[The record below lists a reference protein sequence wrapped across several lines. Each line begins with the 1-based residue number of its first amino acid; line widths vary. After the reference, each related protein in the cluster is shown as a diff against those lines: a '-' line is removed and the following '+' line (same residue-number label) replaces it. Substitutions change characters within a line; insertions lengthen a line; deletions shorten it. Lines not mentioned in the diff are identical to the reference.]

1 MTDNAQVKKDAILRD
16 YDALK
21 RAADM
26 SSIQSTIT
34 EISTEVTAL
43 PDRIQAVR
51 GRGYAFAN
59 FLEAKAETL
68 AKQWDAIDQDARA
81 VMEREAAK
89 LSSAMSEMDEKVAKL
104 SAAEGLA
111 AATYIN
117 QLEPQIAQ
125 LKTTADAAQNSAQS
139 AFGEVPNNVRQTAN
153 QLRVIEGYL
162 ELIDEAAFQLQAG
175 ESIFMAVK
183 AEWQAEH
190 QGKPDGI
197 FYITD
202 KRLVMEQKEKVGKKF
217 GFGGEMKQE
226 VLWESPIT
234 SVEDV
239 SYENKGLMGGVD
251 LIHMKFGSGG
261 PYADTTV
268 EVKGGIEAEWFAA
281 QVRRAA
287 SGGLEQE
294 RGLKLDDAVVEAIVN
309 APQQCGV
316 CGASFN
322 EPLTQG
328 VNQLKC
334 EYCGAVTRLAV

>member
-1 MTDNAQVKKDAILRD
+1 MNDNVQAQKDALLRE

-26 SSIQSTIT
+26 SSVQSTIT
-34 EISTEVTAL
+34 EISTEVAAL
-43 PDRIQAVR
+43 PDRIKAVR
-51 GRGYAFAN
+51 DRGYAFAN
-59 FLEAKAETL
+59 YLEGKAETL
-68 AKQWDAIDQDARA
+68 AKQWDAIDEDVRG
-81 VMEREAAK
+81 VMEREAGNI
-89 LSSAMSEMDEKVAKL
+89 SSAMSEMDQKIAKL
-104 SAAEGLA
+104 TAAEGLA

-117 QLEPQIAQ
+117 QLGPQITQ
-125 LKTTADAAQNSAQS
+125 LKTTAESAQSSAQS
-139 AFGEVPNNVRQTAN
+139 AFGAVPTNVRQTAH
-153 QLRVIEGYL
+153 QLRTIEGYL
-162 ELIDEAAFQLQAG
+162 ELIDEATFDLQMG

-183 AEWQAEH
+183 AEWKAEH
-190 QGKPDGI
+190 QDNPEGI

-202 KRLVMEQKEKVGKKF
+202 KRVLMEQKEKKGGLL
-217 GFGGEMKQE
+217 GFGGEKKQE
-226 VLWESPIT
+226 LLWESPIT
-234 SVEDV
+234 SVDDV
-239 SYENKGLMGGVD
+239 AYENKGLMGGVD
-251 LIHMKFGSGG
+251 LIHLQFGSGG

-287 SGGLEQE
+287 SGGLQQE
-294 RGLKLDDAVVEAIVN
+294 RGLKLDEAVVEAIVN

-316 CGASFN
+316 CGATFN

>member
-1 MTDNAQVKKDAILRD
+1 MTDNVQRQKDEILRN

-21 RAADM
+21 RSADM
-26 SSIQSTIT
+26 SSAQSTLS
-34 EISTEVTAL
+34 EISTQIAGL
-43 PDRIQAVR
+43 PDRIKGIR
-51 GRGYAFAN
+51 DRGYAFAGY
-59 FLEAKAETL
+59 LEGKAETL
-68 AKQWDAIDQDARA
+68 DKQWKAIEGDARRA
-81 VMEREAAK
+81 MERASEQ
-89 LSSAMSEMDEKVAKL
+89 LSGPLAELDERVAKL

-111 AATYIN
+111 AATYVN
-117 QLEPQIAQ
+117 QIGPSLEQM
-125 LKTTADAAQNSAQS
+125 KSTAESAQNTLQS
-139 AFGEVPNNVRQTAN
+139 AFGEVPNNVRQTAR
-153 QLRVIEGYL
+153 QLHTIEGYL
-162 ELIDEAAFQLQAG
+162 ELIDEATFELQMG
-175 ESIFMAVK
+175 EAIFMAVK
-183 AEWQAEH
+183 AEWKAEH
-190 QGKPDGI
+190 QDNPEGI

-202 KRLVMEQKEKVGKKF
+202 KRILMEQKEKKGGML

-226 VLWESPIT
+226 LLWESPIT
-234 SVEDV
+234 SVSDV

-251 LIHMKFGSGG
+251 LIHLKFGSGG
-261 PYADTTV
+261 PFGDTTV
-268 EVKGGIEAEWFAA
+268 EVKGGIEAETFAA

-294 RGLKLDDAVVEAIVN
+294 RGLKLDDAVVEAVLN

>member
-1 MTDNAQVKKDAILRD
+1 MTDKVQMQKDAILRD

-26 SSIQSTIT
+26 SSVQSTIT
-34 EISTEVTAL
+34 EISTTVAAL
-43 PDRIQAVR
+43 PDRIKAAR
-51 GRGYAFAN
+51 DRGYAFAN
-59 FLEAKAETL
+59 YLEGKAETL
-68 AKQWDAIDQDARA
+68 AKQWAAIDQDVRG
-81 VMEREAAK
+81 VMEREAGN
-89 LSSAMSEMDEKVAKL
+89 LSSAMSEMDEKIAKL

-117 QLEPQIAQ
+117 QLEPQLAQ
-125 LKTTADAAQNSAQS
+125 LKTSAESAQNHAQS
-139 AFGEVPNNVRQTAN
+139 AFGEVPTNVRQTAH
-153 QLRVIEGYL
+153 QLRTIEGYL
-162 ELIDEAAFQLQAG
+162 ELIDEAVFELQMG
-175 ESIFMAVK
+175 EFIFMAVK
-183 AEWQAEH
+183 AEWKAEH
-190 QGKPDGI
+190 QDNPEGI

-202 KRLVMEQKEKVGKKF
+202 KRLVMEQKEKKGGML

-226 VLWESPIT
+226 LLWESPIT
-234 SVEDV
+234 SVDDV

-251 LIHMKFGSGG
+251 LIHLKFGRGG
-261 PYADTTV
+261 PFGDTTV
-268 EVKGGIEAEWFAA
+268 EVKGGIEAETFAA

-294 RGLKLDDAVVEAIVN
+294 RGLKLDDAVVEAVVN